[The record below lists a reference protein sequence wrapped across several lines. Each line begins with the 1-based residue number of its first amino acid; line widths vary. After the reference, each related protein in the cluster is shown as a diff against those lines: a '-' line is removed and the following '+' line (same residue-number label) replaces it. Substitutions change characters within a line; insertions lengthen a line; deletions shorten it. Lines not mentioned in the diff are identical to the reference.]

1 MESIGQQSIRSAESD
16 FWQEKNN
23 VFRCLFSENKEI
35 MKQIREEALKRHE
48 QKEKER
54 SEAKSTLLNNNKRE
68 AVREHMKVAN
78 FVFSRWKLT
87 LNLFFRSKKK
97 NEVASNR

>member
-1 MESIGQQSIRSAESD
+1 
-16 FWQEKNN
+16 
-23 VFRCLFSENKEI
+23 

-78 FVFSRWKLT
+78 FVFSR
-87 LNLFFRSKKK
+87 
-97 NEVASNR
+97 